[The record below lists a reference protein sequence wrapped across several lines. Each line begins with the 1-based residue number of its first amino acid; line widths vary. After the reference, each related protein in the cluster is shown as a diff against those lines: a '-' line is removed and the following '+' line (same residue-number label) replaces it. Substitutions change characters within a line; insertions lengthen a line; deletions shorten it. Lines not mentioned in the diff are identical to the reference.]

1 MRDEVDATPR
11 ADGLPYR
18 PIDHALHT
26 IPNFA
31 SSWTRD
37 HLARL
42 QVVVL
47 EGQRGRQLFPDDWAL
62 RDDDKA
68 VMKMMADG
76 FFAPSKADV
85 SKGEWD
91 TSKSFNNFFMH
102 LLHIQEASRTP
113 SPRTSPKPRIPFA
126 KRLPWAK
133 AYEDAVS
140 AISYLPSASPMSDLC
155 LKVGSRETSSYM
167 LMHDFLVYLTSVEK
181 QVWPDYNQ
189 WHPT

>member
-1 MRDEVDATPR
+1 
-11 ADGLPYR
+11 LPYL
-18 PIDHALHT
+18 PVDHALQT

-37 HLARL
+37 HLVRL
-42 QVVVL
+42 QVL
-47 EGQRGRQLFPDDWAL
+47 EGQRGQQLFPVDWAV

-76 FFAPSKADV
+76 FFTPSKADV

-91 TSKSFNNFFMH
+91 TTKPFNNFFMH
-102 LLHIQEASRTP
+102 LLHIQQASRTP
-113 SPRTSPKPRIPFA
+113 SPRTSPKPRNRLA
-126 KRLPWAK
+126 KRPAWAK

-140 AISYLPSASPMSDLC
+140 AVSDNPYLPSASPMSDLC

-167 LMHDFLVYLTSVEK
+167 LMHDFLVYLASVEK